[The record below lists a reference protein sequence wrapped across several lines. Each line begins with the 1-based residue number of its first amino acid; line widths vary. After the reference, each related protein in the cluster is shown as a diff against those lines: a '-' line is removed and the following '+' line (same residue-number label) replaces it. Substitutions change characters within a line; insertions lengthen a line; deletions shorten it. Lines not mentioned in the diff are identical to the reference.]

1 MKTGQLSRWFSP
13 DLWNLWCLLSS
24 LHEKFLWLAAWVVEG
39 VGWRLGGGWRG
50 RNPVGILMQSALL
63 FENECLRLCCVMS
76 VHACVC
82 VGVCVCVRERG
93 SEGEKERG
101 KFSFQNGSLKQ
112 LIPLLFV
119 RLFIFWDE
127 LIKRPPSYKS
137 IIRSCPGN
145 WESRLEMFRF
155 QQRSIII

>member
-1 MKTGQLSRWFSP
+1 
-13 DLWNLWCLLSS
+13 
-24 LHEKFLWLAAWVVEG
+24 
-39 VGWRLGGGWRG
+39 
-50 RNPVGILMQSALL
+50 MQSALL

-101 KFSFQNGSLKQ
+101 KFSFQNGSSKQ

-119 RLFIFWDE
+119 RLFIF
-127 LIKRPPSYKS
+127 
-137 IIRSCPGN
+137 
-145 WESRLEMFRF
+145 
-155 QQRSIII
+155 

>member
-1 MKTGQLSRWFSP
+1 MIFSGSLELVTSFVLSAWKVFVT
-13 DLWNLWCLLSS
+13 CS
-24 LHEKFLWLAAWVVEG
+24 LGGGRGGLAAWWG
-39 VGWRLGGGWRG
+39 LKRKKPCWYFD
-50 RNPVGILMQSALL
+50 A
-63 FENECLRLCCVMS
+63 ECFTVWERMFAFVLRDEC
-76 VHACVC
+76 ACVC
-82 VGVCVCVRERG
+82 VWVCVCVCVRERG

-101 KFSFQNGSLKQ
+101 KFSFQNGSSKQ

-155 QQRSIII
+155 QKRSNII